1 MARTY
6 NKPPLIEAVCD
17 FRFSSSEPWDWT
29 IPGLFYEQIRDS
41 FPNKHQVN
49 VIETRVDQS
58 ESKIVQQSQTKM
70 QFISQDGTAVIHVG
84 PDNLSIHQL
93 PPYSGWEH
101 FKARVLKYLSVYCET
116 ANLESLANVILRYVN
131 RVDIPYTEFE
141 LEDYFRILPQVPTPI
156 PQMFPRFLLNV
167 DVPYHL
173 LRSNL
178 RITFGTAI
186 PEGEAKIAY
195 LLDLSMFS
203 LTSAAPSKDE
213 VSDWLEVAHKHLE
226 DAFDTAFT
234 ERTHCEIFEE
244 VSK

>member
-41 FPNKHQVN
+41 FPNKQQIN
-49 VIETRVDQS
+49 IIETRVDQS

-70 QFISQDGTAVIHVG
+70 QFINQDGTTVIHVG

-93 PPYSGWEH
+93 PPYNGWEH
-101 FKARVLKYLSVYCET
+101 FKAGVLKYLSVYYKT
-116 ANLESLANVILRYVN
+116 ANLESLVNVILRYVN
-131 RVDIPYTEFE
+131 RIDIPYTEFE
-141 LEDYFRILPQVPTPI
+141 LEDYFRILPQAPNPI

-167 DVPYHL
+167 DVPYHV

-203 LTSAAPSKDE
+203 LTSAVPSKDE

-226 DAFDTAFT
+226 DAFDAAFT
-234 ERTHCEIFEE
+234 EKTHCEIFEE